1 MQDHGRSNLLRAW
14 YAAKPLYLSPTGA
27 IALTSANII
36 KLLSQAPD
44 IQGFYGVPF
53 PLKLLV
59 ETPEDLQVLKRLKL
73 VMFGGSPCPDE
84 LGDFLV
90 SEAVPLVAHYRLSAS
105 FSFVCSTWSLKRY
118 LSAEMGQLMT
128 SFRDFDTGGG
138 WKWVRAK
145 GPYVHTGVD
154 GYMRFEPR
162 GSDTYELYVL
172 DGWHPKAGPMHALS
186 SSCMLS
192 V

>member
-1 MQDHGRSNLLRAW
+1 
-14 YAAKPLYLSPTGA
+14 
-27 IALTSANII
+27 
-36 KLLSQAPD
+36 
-44 IQGFYGVPF
+44 
-53 PLKLLV
+53 
-59 ETPEDLQVLKRLKL
+59 
-73 VMFGGSPCPDE
+73 MFGGSPCPDE

-90 SEAVPLVAHYRLSAS
+90 SEGVPLVGHFGLSAS
-105 FSFVCSTWSLKRY
+105 FSFVFSPCGLKRC

-128 SFRDFDTGGG
+128 SFRDFDTDKG

-154 GYMRFEPR
+154 EYMRFEPR

-172 DGWHPKAGPMHALS
+172 DGWHTKAGPIRALS
-186 SSCMLS
+186 SSH